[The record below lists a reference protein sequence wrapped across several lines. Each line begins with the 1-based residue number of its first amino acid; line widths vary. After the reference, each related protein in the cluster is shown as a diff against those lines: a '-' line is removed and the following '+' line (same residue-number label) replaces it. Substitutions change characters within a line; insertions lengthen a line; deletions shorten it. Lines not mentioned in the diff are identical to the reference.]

1 MPRGQEPKKDAER
14 GETWWGSCMQAMSPP
29 NPNGA
34 TPRPGRDETTAYEA
48 VGGTGGT
55 ETSQYP
61 EEAES
66 RGAVA
71 RLPTGRFLFAGVV
84 WGEARSSGERTGLAP
99 KPLARRR
106 RRDGGV
112 VGPDRVVF
120 RKRSDRTHGV
130 MATRRVWEGPPERV
144 RVP

>member
-29 NPNGA
+29 SPNGA
-34 TPRPGRDETTAYEA
+34 TPRPGRDETTVSASEA

-66 RGAVA
+66 SG
-71 RLPTGRFLFAGVV
+71 RLRDCPPGFF
-84 WGEARSSGERTGLAP
+84 RSREDAGERP
-99 KPLARRR
+99 
-106 RRDGGV
+106 V
-112 VGPDRVVF
+112 VVASEPGWRPNR
-120 RKRSDRTHGV
+120 
-130 MATRRVWEGPPERV
+130 
-144 RVP
+144 

>member
-14 GETWWGSCMQAMSPP
+14 GETWLGSCTRAMSQP

-34 TPRPGRDETTAYEA
+34 TPRPGRDETTAHCAA

-66 RGAVA
+66 RGA
-71 RLPTGRFLFAGVV
+71 RT
-84 WGEARSSGERTGLAP
+84 SSG
-99 KPLARRR
+99 
-106 RRDGGV
+106 GV
-112 VGPDRVVF
+112 LPHLGEEP
-120 RKRSDRTHGV
+120 G
-130 MATRRVWEGPPERV
+130 
-144 RVP
+144 

>member
-29 NPNGA
+29 SPNGA
-34 TPRPGRDETTAYEA
+34 TPRPGRDETTAIEA

-66 RGAVA
+66 
-71 RLPTGRFLFAGVV
+71 TGSSGDGPPGVV
-84 WGEARSSGERTGLAP
+84 VFGRTTLG
-99 KPLARRR
+99 R
-106 RRDGGV
+106 
-112 VGPDRVVF
+112 GP
-120 RKRSDRTHGV
+120 
-130 MATRRVWEGPPERV
+130 
-144 RVP
+144 

>member
-14 GETWWGSCMQAMSPP
+14 GETWLGSCTRAKSQP

-34 TPRPGRDETTAYEA
+34 TPRPGRDETTVDSDIEA

-66 RGAVA
+66 RGAA
-71 RLPTGRFLFAGVV
+71 RF
-84 WGEARSSGERTGLAP
+84 RTRCSLRAVRAV
-99 KPLARRR
+99 LRR
-106 RRDGGV
+106 
-112 VGPDRVVF
+112 GP
-120 RKRSDRTHGV
+120 
-130 MATRRVWEGPPERV
+130 
-144 RVP
+144 